1 MRIRK
6 AKSQDCDH
14 INQMMVALIDELY
27 VNETEE
33 IRRALKANFTQQALQ
48 ELCQEKQARLFVAI
62 EGEEPV
68 AFLFGWVF
76 RHVFTIYWIYCKKQ
90 FRQQGI
96 IRRLIENLEKRLS
109 TQGCFKLEMYTYAE
123 NNPFLT
129 YGYKLGFQKGV
140 LIKKSMF
147 GFKIRNLYK
156 YIGDCQQVDREI
168 RVKIIGEAGQGVKLM
183 SYTLASILA
192 NLGHEV
198 SLNLEYD
205 SAVRSGVISA
215 DLIYSENKIENPII
229 DEADIMIKFIQTRDW
244 FPARNLIIDDGICGT
259 KSLECTIKTFR
270 GTEYGFKNVAIS
282 KFGNKIFINMIAL
295 GRILRYVGINIL
307 LINIKDLLPPKA
319 IEKNLEA
326 IKYGFNFRDDI

>member
-6 AKSQDCDH
+6 AQSEDCAH
-14 INQMMVALIDELY
+14 INHMMVDLIDELY
-27 VNETEE
+27 INESET
-33 IRRALKANFTQQALQ
+33 IRNALKANFTEKALQ
-48 ELCQEKQARLFVAI
+48 EMCQEKQARLFVAMADKK
-62 EGEEPV
+62 PV
-68 AFLFGWVF
+68 AFMLGWLFQ
-76 RHVFTIYWIYCKKQ
+76 HIFTIYWIYCEKE

-96 IRRLIENLEKRLS
+96 IRKLIKNVEKRL
-109 TQGCFKLEMYTYAE
+109 TAQGCFKMEMYTYAE
-123 NNPFLT
+123 NNPFLR
-129 YGYKLGFQKGV
+129 YCHKLGFQKGV

-147 GFKIRNLYK
+147 GFKIRNVFK
-156 YIGDCQQVDREI
+156 FIGECKDLDREI
-168 RVKIIGEAGQGVKLM
+168 KVKIVGEAGQGVKLM

-192 NLGHEV
+192 KLGYEV

-215 DLIYSENKIENPII
+215 DLKYSETKIENPII

-244 FPARNLIIDDGICGT
+244 FPARNLIIDEGICGT
-259 KSLECTIKTFR
+259 KSLECTIKTYH
-270 GTEYGFKNVAIS
+270 GTEYGFKDVAIS